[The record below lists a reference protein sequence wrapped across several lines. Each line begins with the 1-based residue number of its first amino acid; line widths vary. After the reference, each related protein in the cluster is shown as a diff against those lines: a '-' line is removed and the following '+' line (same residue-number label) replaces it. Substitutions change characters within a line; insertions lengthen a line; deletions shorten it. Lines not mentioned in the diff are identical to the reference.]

1 MRRSRME
8 RNEIVN
14 KLREYVREGKLL
26 SKAQNGAY
34 YHGFDRSINKGV
46 LFATRLKSIV
56 ATTIEA
62 SDWFNDLIAS
72 DRIMESTVVKCVH
85 REITS
90 DHLIQKACMR
100 GEMIKFDEFG
110 KGCVLYIE

>member
-1 MRRSRME
+1 MKKTNME
-8 RNEIVN
+8 RNEIVS
-14 KLREYVREGKLL
+14 KLREYIQGGALL

-34 YHGFDRSINKGV
+34 YHGFDRAINKGE
-46 LFATRLKSIV
+46 LFATRFKSIV
-56 ATTIEA
+56 ATSLEA
-62 SDWFNDLIAS
+62 SDWFNDLIAN

-90 DHLIQKACMR
+90 DHAIQKACMR

-110 KGCVLYIE
+110 KGCILYIE

>member
-1 MRRSRME
+1 ME
-8 RNEIVN
+8 RNEIVS
-14 KLREYVREGKLL
+14 KLREYIQGGALL

-34 YHGFDRSINKGV
+34 YHGFDRAINKGE

-56 ATTIEA
+56 ATSIEV
-62 SDWFNDLIAS
+62 SEWFNDLIAS

-85 REITS
+85 RDLPT
-90 DHLIQKACMR
+90 DHAIQKACMR

>member
-1 MRRSRME
+1 MKKINME
-8 RNEIVN
+8 RNEIVS
-14 KLREYVREGKLL
+14 KLREYIQGGALL

-34 YHGFDRSINKGV
+34 YHGFDRAINKRE
-46 LFATRLKSIV
+46 LFATRFKSIV
-56 ATTIEA
+56 ATSLEA

-90 DHLIQKACMR
+90 DHAIQKACMR

-110 KGCVLYIE
+110 KGCILYIE